1 MVAALNPA
9 DVEGYKKFLDY
20 AAGVFHEG
28 YEKLGTKAFLKVGDM
43 LKAAPALAKKSAPSK
58 ADGSK
63 GSKHATTGGAAAGL
77 VDHHLGCDLS
87 AKGVTLEPW
96 TSAGVG
102 DVSTSVK
109 AKFKSLGTI
118 RDAADFARFR
128 KLCPKLPDKVSRFVS
143 GPWLGTMSS
152 ASLIVAT
159 EDVQVHRAY
168 STPANGTCG
177 TKSQSGEF
185 GSWWSVMPLP
195 AASGRE
201 EYRRKMAVCSSWN
214 DFKMKVTCTLK
225 GRSQS
230 ANVMVRRG
238 EVVPV
243 DLRACR

>member
-1 MVAALNPA
+1 M
-9 DVEGYKKFLDY
+9 
-20 AAGVFHEG
+20 
-28 YEKLGTKAFLKVGDM
+28 
-43 LKAAPALAKKSAPSK
+43 
-58 ADGSK
+58 
-63 GSKHATTGGAAAGL
+63 
-77 VDHHLGCDLS
+77 
-87 AKGVTLEPW
+87 
-96 TSAGVG
+96 G

-225 GRSQS
+225 KGSVIAVGPTQSMDCTADNHAKEKVPNCAATAKGWKDKHPANGNHQVFINLFGRD
-230 ANVMVRRG
+230 AERG
-238 EVVPV
+238 AF
-243 DLRACR
+243 LTGCTSGAW